1 MIVHCV
7 QRYKCLNCNRYFIK
21 QEELKVP
28 KVLKVRKRKSLTD
41 DEKHIIDRLVDEN
54 ISYRAIARVLNRA
67 LSTIQNYVCYAYS
80 KKNKMKS

>member
-1 MIVHCV
+1 MVFMMVHCV

-21 QEELKVP
+21 QED
-28 KVLKVRKRKSLTD
+28 RKRKSLTD

-67 LSTIQNYVCYAYS
+67 LSTIQNYVC
-80 KKNKMKS
+80 